1 MSALRMRVA
10 SSFVTLYERLRKR
23 ILRFQHRCL
32 RIGCV
37 EVKTEMSDE
46 NITLT
51 TEQKAA
57 AVVVALG
64 TDKASKL
71 YQFLSADDVEKLTLE
86 VARLGHLEAKQTE
99 QALDDFYK
107 TCLTQ
112 KVVTDGGM
120 EYARAVLEKAY
131 GENAASELLDKVS
144 KYLKN
149 RSFDFVEKADVK
161 NLFSV
166 LQHER
171 AQTIALV
178 LSYVE
183 SDKAASV
190 ISELPEKKR
199 IQVVKSI
206 ALMESASPEA
216 IKIVEKQL
224 RSRFD
229 TILTTDFTSV
239 GGIDYIADVMNHM
252 DRSNEKYI
260 FDEMGKDDPELAD
273 TIRKK
278 MFVFEDILTMDNRSI
293 QRFIRDCDMKDIVY
307 SLKGAGEEILAA
319 FYSNMSSR
327 MAEQVKSDL
336 EVTYNVKLRDVED
349 AQSRIVGVIRKLEE
363 EGELVINKGGKDE
376 IIV

>member
-1 MSALRMRVA
+1 MAIDVNG
-10 SSFVTLYERLRKR
+10 TL
-23 ILRFQHRCL
+23 
-32 RIGCV
+32 
-37 EVKTEMSDE
+37 MP
-46 NITLT
+46 
-51 TEQKAA
+51 EQKAA
-57 AVVVALG
+57 AVVIALG

-71 YQFLSADDVEKLTLE
+71 FKYLSNEDAEKLALE
-86 VARLGHLEAKQTE
+86 VAKLGHLEAEQTE
-99 QALDDFYK
+99 QVLDEFYK

-112 KVVTDGGM
+112 KVVTDGGL

-131 GENAASELLDKVS
+131 GEDAATELLQKVS

-149 RSFDFVEKADVK
+149 RSFDFIEKADVK
-161 NLFSV
+161 NLFSI

-183 SDKAASV
+183 SDKAAAV
-190 ISELPEKKR
+190 IAELPEQKR
-199 IQVVKSI
+199 IQVVRSI
-206 ALMESASPEA
+206 AMMDSASPEA
-216 IKIVEKQL
+216 IKIVEQQL

-229 TILTTDFTSV
+229 NVLTTDFTSI

-252 DRSNEKYI
+252 DRSNEKFI
-260 FDEMGKDDPELAD
+260 FDEMGKDDPEL
-273 TIRKK
+273 TEEIRKK

-293 QRFIRDCDMKDIVY
+293 QRFIRDCDMKDVVY

-327 MAEQVKSDL
+327 MAEQVRSDL
-336 EVTYNVKLRDVED
+336 EVTVNVKLRDVEE

-376 IIV
+376 ILV

>member
-1 MSALRMRVA
+1 MSIDVNG
-10 SSFVTLYERLRKR
+10 TL
-23 ILRFQHRCL
+23 
-32 RIGCV
+32 
-37 EVKTEMSDE
+37 MP
-46 NITLT
+46 
-51 TEQKAA
+51 EQKAA
-57 AVVVALG
+57 TVVVALG

-71 YQFLSADDVEKLTLE
+71 FKYLSNEDAEKLALE
-86 VARLGHLEAKQTE
+86 VAKLGHLEAEVTE
-99 QALDDFYK
+99 QVLDEFYK

-112 KVVTDGGM
+112 KVVTDGGL

-131 GENAASELLDKVS
+131 GENAATELLQKVS

-149 RSFDFVEKADVK
+149 RSFDFIEKADVK
-161 NLFSV
+161 NLFSI

-183 SDKAASV
+183 SDKAAAV
-190 ISELPEKKR
+190 IAELPEEKR

-206 ALMESASPEA
+206 AMMDSASPEA
-216 IKIVEKQL
+216 IKIVEQQL

-229 TILTTDFTSV
+229 NILTTDFTSI

-252 DRSNEKYI
+252 DRSNEKFI
-260 FDEMGKDDPELAD
+260 FDEMGKDDPEL
-273 TIRKK
+273 TEEIRKK

-293 QRFIRDCDMKDIVY
+293 QRFIRDCDMKDVVY

-327 MAEQVKSDL
+327 MAEQVRSDL
-336 EVTYNVKLRDVED
+336 EVTVNVKLRDVEE

>member
-1 MSALRMRVA
+1 MAINVNG
-10 SSFVTLYERLRKR
+10 TL
-23 ILRFQHRCL
+23 
-32 RIGCV
+32 V
-37 EVKTEMSDE
+37 P
-46 NITLT
+46 
-51 TEQKAA
+51 EQKAA
-57 AVVVALG
+57 AVVIALG

-71 YQFLSADDVEKLTLE
+71 YKYLSNEDVEKLTLE
-86 VARLGHLEAKQTE
+86 VAKLGHLEAEQTE
-99 QALDDFYK
+99 QILDEFYK

-112 KVVTDGGM
+112 KVVTDGGL

-131 GENAASELLDKVS
+131 GENMATELLHKVS

-149 RSFDFVEKADVK
+149 RSFDFIEKADVK
-161 NLFSV
+161 NLFSI

-190 ISELPEKKR
+190 IAELPEEKR

-206 ALMESASPEA
+206 ALMESASPDA
-216 IKIVEKQL
+216 IKIVEQQL

-229 TILTTDFTSV
+229 NILTTDFTSI

-252 DRSNEKYI
+252 DRSNEKFI
-260 FDEMGKDDPELAD
+260 FDEMGKDDPEL
-273 TIRKK
+273 TEEIRKK

-293 QRFIRDCDMKDIVY
+293 QRFIRDCDMKDVVY

-327 MAEQVKSDL
+327 MAEQVRSDL
-336 EVTYNVKLRDVED
+336 EVTVNVKLRDVEE

>member
-1 MSALRMRVA
+1 MAINVNG
-10 SSFVTLYERLRKR
+10 TL
-23 ILRFQHRCL
+23 
-32 RIGCV
+32 V
-37 EVKTEMSDE
+37 P
-46 NITLT
+46 
-51 TEQKAA
+51 EQKAA
-57 AVVVALG
+57 AVVIALG

-71 YQFLSADDVEKLTLE
+71 YQYLSNEDVEKLTLE
-86 VARLGHLEAKQTE
+86 VAKLGHIEAEQTE
-99 QALDDFYK
+99 QILDEFYK

-112 KVVTDGGM
+112 KVVTDGGL

-131 GENAASELLDKVS
+131 GENMATELLQKVS

-149 RSFDFVEKADVK
+149 RSFDFIEKADVK
-161 NLFSV
+161 NLFSI

-190 ISELPEKKR
+190 IAELPEEKR

-206 ALMESASPEA
+206 AMMDSASPDA
-216 IKIVEKQL
+216 IKIVEQQL

-229 TILTTDFTSV
+229 NVLTTDFTSI

-252 DRSNEKYI
+252 DRSNEKFI
-260 FDEMGKDDPELAD
+260 FDRMGEENPELAE

-278 MFVFEDILTMDNRSI
+278 MFVFEDIMGMDDRSV
-293 QRFIRDCDMKDIVY
+293 QRFIRDCDMKDLVY
-307 SLKGAGEEILAA
+307 ALKNASPELASL
-319 FYSNMSSR
+319 FYKNMSSR
-327 MAEQVKSDL
+327 MAETIQSDL
-336 EVTYNVKLRDVED
+336 EVTVNVRLKDVED
-349 AQSRIVGVIRKLEE
+349 AQQRIVNLVRKLDEA
-363 EGELVINKGGKDE
+363 GEVIISKGGKDD

>member
-1 MSALRMRVA
+1 MAINVNG
-10 SSFVTLYERLRKR
+10 TL
-23 ILRFQHRCL
+23 
-32 RIGCV
+32 V
-37 EVKTEMSDE
+37 P
-46 NITLT
+46 
-51 TEQKAA
+51 EQKAA

-71 YQFLSADDVEKLTLE
+71 YKYLSNDDVEKLTLE
-86 VARLGHLEAKQTE
+86 VAKLGHLEAEQTE
-99 QALDDFYK
+99 QILDEFYK

-112 KVVTDGGM
+112 KVVTDGGL

-131 GENAASELLDKVS
+131 GENTATELLHKVS

-149 RSFDFVEKADVK
+149 RSFDFIEKADVK
-161 NLFSV
+161 NLYSI

-190 ISELPEKKR
+190 IAELPEAKR

-206 ALMESASPEA
+206 AMMDSASPDA
-216 IKIVEKQL
+216 IKIVEQQL

-229 TILTTDFTSV
+229 NILTTDFTSI

-252 DRSNEKYI
+252 DRSNEKFI
-260 FDEMGKDDPELAD
+260 FDEMGKDDPELAE

-293 QRFIRDCDMKDIVY
+293 QRFIRDCDMKDVVY

-336 EVTYNVKLRDVED
+336 EVTVNVKLRDVEE

>member
-1 MSALRMRVA
+1 MRMAIDVNG
-10 SSFVTLYERLRKR
+10 TL
-23 ILRFQHRCL
+23 
-32 RIGCV
+32 
-37 EVKTEMSDE
+37 MP
-46 NITLT
+46 
-51 TEQKAA
+51 EQKAA
-57 AVVVALG
+57 AVVIALG

-71 YQFLSADDVEKLTLE
+71 FKYLSNEDAEKLALE
-86 VARLGHLEAKQTE
+86 VAKLGHLEAEQTE
-99 QALDDFYK
+99 QVLDEFYK

-112 KVVTDGGM
+112 KVVTDGGL

-131 GENAASELLDKVS
+131 GEDAATELLQKVS

-149 RSFDFVEKADVK
+149 RSFDFIEKADVK
-161 NLFSV
+161 NLFSI

-183 SDKAASV
+183 SDKAAAV
-190 ISELPEKKR
+190 IAELPEQKR
-199 IQVVKSI
+199 IQVVRSI
-206 ALMESASPEA
+206 AMMDSASPEA
-216 IKIVEKQL
+216 IKIVEQQL

-229 TILTTDFTSV
+229 NVLTTDFTSI

-252 DRSNEKYI
+252 DRSNEKFI
-260 FDEMGKDDPELAD
+260 FDEMGKDDPEL
-273 TIRKK
+273 TEEIRKK

-293 QRFIRDCDMKDIVY
+293 QRFIRDCDMKDVVY

-327 MAEQVKSDL
+327 MAEQVRSDL
-336 EVTYNVKLRDVED
+336 EVTVNVKLRDVEE

>member
-1 MSALRMRVA
+1 MAINVNG
-10 SSFVTLYERLRKR
+10 TL
-23 ILRFQHRCL
+23 
-32 RIGCV
+32 V
-37 EVKTEMSDE
+37 P
-46 NITLT
+46 
-51 TEQKAA
+51 EQKAA
-57 AVVVALG
+57 AVVIALG

-71 YQFLSADDVEKLTLE
+71 YQYLSNEDVEKLTLE
-86 VARLGHLEAKQTE
+86 VAKLGHIEAEQTE
-99 QALDDFYK
+99 QILDEFYK

-112 KVVTDGGM
+112 KVVTDGGL

-131 GENAASELLDKVS
+131 GENMATELLQKVS

-149 RSFDFVEKADVK
+149 RSFDFIEKADVK
-161 NLFSV
+161 NLFSI
-166 LQHER
+166 LQHE
-171 AQTIALV
+171 TIALV

-190 ISELPEKKR
+190 IAELPEEKR

-206 ALMESASPEA
+206 AMMDSASPDA
-216 IKIVEKQL
+216 IKIVEQQL

-229 TILTTDFTSV
+229 NVLTTDFTSI

-260 FDEMGKDDPELAD
+260 FDEMGKDDPELAE

-293 QRFIRDCDMKDIVY
+293 QRFIRDCDMKDVVY

-327 MAEQVKSDL
+327 MAEQVRSDL
-336 EVTYNVKLRDVED
+336 EVTVNVKLRDVED

>member
-1 MSALRMRVA
+1 MAIDING
-10 SSFVTLYERLRKR
+10 TL
-23 ILRFQHRCL
+23 
-32 RIGCV
+32 V
-37 EVKTEMSDE
+37 P
-46 NITLT
+46 
-51 TEQKAA
+51 EQKAA
-57 AVVVALG
+57 AVVIALG

-71 YQFLSADDVEKLTLE
+71 YKYLSNEDAEKLTLE
-86 VARLGHLEAKQTE
+86 VAKLGHLEAEQTE
-99 QALDDFYK
+99 QILDEFYK

-112 KVVTDGGM
+112 KVVTDGGL

-131 GENAASELLDKVS
+131 GEDMATELLQKVS

-149 RSFDFVEKADVK
+149 RSFDFIEKADVK
-161 NLFSV
+161 NLFSI

-190 ISELPEKKR
+190 IAELPEEKR
-199 IQVVKSI
+199 IQVVRSI
-206 ALMESASPEA
+206 ALMDSASPDA
-216 IKIVEKQL
+216 IKIVEQQL

-229 TILTTDFTSV
+229 NILTTDFTSI

-252 DRSNEKYI
+252 DRSNEKFI
-260 FDEMGKDDPELAD
+260 FDEMGKDDPEL
-273 TIRKK
+273 TEEIRKK

-293 QRFIRDCDMKDIVY
+293 QRFIRDCDMKDVVY

-327 MAEQVKSDL
+327 MAEQVRSDL
-336 EVTYNVKLRDVED
+336 EVTVNVKLRDVEE